1 VLEELFKSY
10 LVIFSDSQNVT
21 ESRIG
26 GTMRAKDE
34 LETAPTRDMNRSSLG
49 IAAARPNVKM
59 TRQ

>member
-1 VLEELFKSY
+1 
-10 LVIFSDSQNVT
+10 
-21 ESRIG
+21 
-26 GTMRAKDE
+26 MRAKDE